1 MASVPPSRGPKVWV
15 VAVLVLTL
23 GRRVTVQYMSQAC
36 LLRRRP
42 SQTCKVLSRA
52 SRSSPAIHS
61 RYSSR
66 FSQSCPTA
74 YSYIARCM
82 EAVRTRRS
90 DMRPSARRSGT
101 RLSLLVLAIIN
112 AAKLAMLPPSF
123 DCAQIHLRAVSLPSH
138 TRTRRC
144 CWAHHDG
151 LRCWLYL
158 MCASGALLVN
168 EGALIHWIEDLHSKL
183 VQFPGLRPIETCEAG
198 LKLATTHAASIMPV

>member
-1 MASVPPSRGPKVWV
+1 MHAKSRVPQHQDNKAPTQRAYHIFYRACFCMASVPPSRGPKSWV
-15 VAVLVLTL
+15 VAMLVVLTL
-23 GRRVTVQYMSQAC
+23 GRRVTVLYMSQAC

-66 FSQSCPTA
+66 SSQSCPTA

-90 DMRPSARRSGT
+90 DMRTSACRSGT
-101 RLSLLVLAIIN
+101 RVSLLVLAIIN
-112 AAKLAMLPPSF
+112 AAKHAMLPPSF
-123 DCAQIHLRAVSLPSH
+123 DCAQIHLRAVSLPGH

-144 CWAHHDG
+144 YWAT
-151 LRCWLYL
+151 
-158 MCASGALLVN
+158 
-168 EGALIHWIEDLHSKL
+168 
-183 VQFPGLRPIETCEAG
+183 P
-198 LKLATTHAASIMPV
+198 